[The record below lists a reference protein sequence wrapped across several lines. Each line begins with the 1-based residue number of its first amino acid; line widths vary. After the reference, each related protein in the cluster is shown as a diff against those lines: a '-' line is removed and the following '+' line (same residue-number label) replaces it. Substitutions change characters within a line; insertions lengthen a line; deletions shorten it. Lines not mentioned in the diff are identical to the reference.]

1 MLCCL
6 VGRVWGTAR
15 WGPAP
20 APCPLCPP
28 QPPWAAGQWLS
39 LPTLYESGLCCVFPR
54 ILVQQSWFS
63 DHQPVS
69 LSHSGTTTSGT
80 RGERVSL
87 PGASLK
93 SSLSSFGG
101 LLSAVSLQVLSC
113 SAGQERGSWLVGG
126 YKACLEGEKLFP
138 QVCSYWE
145 SHEGGIFNP
154 FLCCWCGLDLQ
165 ILLCSSDLSPNL
177 GRCPMK

>member
-69 LSHSGTTTSGT
+69 LSHPGTTTSGT

-113 SAGQERGSWLVGG
+113 SAGQERGFWEVTRPVWKERSCFLKSAATRRVTREVFLTLFFAVGVG
-126 YKACLEGEKLFP
+126 
-138 QVCSYWE
+138 
-145 SHEGGIFNP
+145 
-154 FLCCWCGLDLQ
+154 
-165 ILLCSSDLSPNL
+165 
-177 GRCPMK
+177 